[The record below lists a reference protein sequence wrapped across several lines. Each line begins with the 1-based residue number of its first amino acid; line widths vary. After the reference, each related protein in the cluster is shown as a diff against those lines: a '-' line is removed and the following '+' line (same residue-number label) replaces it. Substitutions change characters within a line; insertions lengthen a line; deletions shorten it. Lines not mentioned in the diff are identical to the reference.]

1 MSTRLVV
8 LLFIIFRL
16 VDLSFSYIAPFFI
29 PYLGFFPY
37 TEMFKHT
44 FLPPFIYSFANFD
57 GLHYVRTA
65 TMGYS
70 QYAQAFFPLYP
81 LLIRYSRVLLG
92 NDAFLT
98 GLVISYL
105 FFMIGLLLLN
115 KYLQSLRYS
124 SSQIFWVIIFLNV
137 FPSSFF
143 FGALYNT
150 SLFFCFVIASLYF
163 SRKKQFVF
171 AGLCAILA
179 SVTRL
184 EGIFLVIVFIIPLF
198 FSKKKY
204 QLYPRI
210 LFVIFSP
217 IAGLISFMAYLWKTT
232 GDPLFFIHS
241 QPAFGANRSSS
252 IILLPQVL
260 YRYIKIFI
268 TANHDFR
275 YFVSVLE
282 FSIFMIVLGILL
294 VDLFYIYN
302 HRKQKN
308 FVDELGLNLFSL
320 CNLLLPTLTGT
331 LSSIPR
337 YSLMALSVF
346 IVLAKIQNTFVKVC
360 VAVLLFVIHAVMLMF
375 FIQGYFVS

>member
-1 MSTRLVV
+1 MSTQLVV

-92 NDAFLT
+92 NDPFLT

-105 FFMIGLLLLN
+105 FFMIGLLVLN
-115 KYLQSLRYS
+115 KYLQLLKYS

-150 SLFFCFVIASLYF
+150 SLFFGFVIASLYF
-163 SRKKQFVF
+163 SKKKQFVF
-171 AGLCAILA
+171 AGLSAILA

-184 EGIFLVIVFIIPLF
+184 EGIFLVIVFILPLF

-204 QLYPRI
+204 QHYPRL
-210 LFVIFSP
+210 LFVIVSP
-217 IAGLISFMAYLWKTT
+217 VAGLISFMAYLWKTT

-275 YFVSVLE
+275 YYVSVLE
-282 FSIFMIVLGILL
+282 FSIFILVLGILL
-294 VDLFYIYN
+294 ADLFIICRS
-302 HRKQKN
+302 RKEK
-308 FVDELGLNLFSL
+308 
-320 CNLLLPTLTGT
+320 NLLING
-331 LSSIPR
+331 
-337 YSLMALSVF
+337 
-346 IVLAKIQNTFVKVC
+346 
-360 VAVLLFVIHAVMLMF
+360 
-375 FIQGYFVS
+375 